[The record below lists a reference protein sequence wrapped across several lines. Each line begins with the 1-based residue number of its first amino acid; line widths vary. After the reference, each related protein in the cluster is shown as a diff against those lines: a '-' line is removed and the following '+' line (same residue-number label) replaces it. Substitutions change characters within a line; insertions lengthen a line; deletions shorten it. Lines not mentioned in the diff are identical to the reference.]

1 MNPEKLARLQE
12 VQEMAIDHAI
22 EEMEAA
28 HDLTLATK
36 EERGDRSWLTGM
48 AAKSLAVVARIEQYI
63 ALKERPGGA
72 NGSANTGA
80 DPDEQEAAF
89 VKRAEAQLN
98 KIMGRTKAT
107 P

>member
-1 MNPEKLARLQE
+1 MNPDKLARLKE

-36 EERGDRSWLTGM
+36 DERGDRSWLTGM
-48 AAKSLAVVARIEQYI
+48 AAKSLAVVGRIEQFI
-63 ALKERPGGA
+63 ALKERPAGGVSP
-72 NGSANTGA
+72 NSKA
-80 DPDEQEAAF
+80 DLDEQEAAF

-98 KIMGRTKAT
+98 KIMGRSKAAT
-107 P
+107 